1 MKLTKLKFFYAT
13 LVALGIAVMP
23 ANAAVDSTWDAN
35 DVILGFRAGTGTIGA
50 GSTLLVNLGSAASYR
65 DTVANINSIANLG
78 SVIDSVYGT
87 TAGSGSAWYE
97 RTDLWA
103 GFVSA
108 TNGQPSDNSGGTAI
122 ASQTTDYN
130 STIYVSTKR
139 NATGTLGS
147 ASSTRPGNSSAL
159 DAQAAGALIDL
170 VLQNTASKD
179 NVAGDSNATA
189 GIAVI
194 TSGQVNS
201 WNDQATGSTS
211 ADFGVFNIETAF
223 TSGVRFASFGGVSN
237 VEQAWDFYR
246 VATYPVTDADA
257 GKGIYQGTFTLD
269 QNGGVD
275 FIVTA
280 VPEPSTYA
288 LIALTG
294 VFYLFV
300 NRRRKAKL

>member
-1 MKLTKLKFFYAT
+1 MKLTKVKFFYAT

-35 DVILGFRAGTGTIGA
+35 DVILGFRADTGTTGA
-50 GSTLLVNLGSAASYR
+50 GSTLLVNLGSATTYR

-78 SVIDSVYGT
+78 SVISSTYG
-87 TAGSGSAWYE
+87 SSWYE
-97 RTDLWA
+97 RADLWA
-103 GFVSA
+103 GFISA

-130 STIYVSTKR
+130 STIYVSMKR
-139 NATGTLGS
+139 SAAGTLGAGS
-147 ASSTRPGNSSAL
+147 GTRPGNASAL

-170 VLQNTASKD
+170 VRQNTASKD
-179 NVAGDSNATA
+179 GAAGDSDATA

-194 TSGQVNS
+194 TSGQTNS
-201 WNDQATGSTS
+201 WNEQATGSTA
-211 ADFGVFNIETAF
+211 ADFGVFNIETNFA
-223 TSGVRFASFGGVSN
+223 TGVRFLSFGGVSN

-246 VATYPVTDADA
+246 VAAYPGTDANA

>member
-1 MKLTKLKFFYAT
+1 MK
-13 LVALGIAVMP
+13 
-23 ANAAVDSTWDAN
+23 
-35 DVILGFRAGTGTIGA
+35 R
-50 GSTLLVNLGSAASYR
+50 SAS
-65 DTVANINSIANLG
+65 
-78 SVIDSVYGT
+78 
-87 TAGSGSAWYE
+87 
-97 RTDLWA
+97 
-103 GFVSA
+103 
-108 TNGQPSDNSGGTAI
+108 
-122 ASQTTDYN
+122 
-130 STIYVSTKR
+130 
-139 NATGTLGS
+139 GTLGTGS
-147 ASSTRPGNSSAL
+147 GTRPGNSSAL

-194 TSGQVNS
+194 TSGQTNS
-201 WNDQATGSTS
+201 WNEQATGSTA
-211 ADFGVFNIETAF
+211 ADFGVFNIETNFA
-223 TSGVRFASFGGVSN
+223 TGVRFLSFGGVSN

-246 VATYPVTDADA
+246 VAAYPGTDANA